1 MLSEL
6 VKHRFN
12 EGRAADLYFWRDHVG
27 HEVDVV
33 YETPEGLQA
42 MEIKSGG
49 TFAAD
54 WPAAVQRLQRLSGEA
69 APLPIIVFGGEGRFE
84 RESCRVLGWREF
96 AEVQDQGGGL

>member
-1 MLSEL
+1 M
-6 VKHRFN
+6 KHRFN

-33 YETPEGLQA
+33 YEGPQGLQA

-54 WPAAVQRLQRLSGEA
+54 WPAAVYRFQQLSRDASRDA
-69 APLPIIVFGGEGRFE
+69 APAPIIVFGGEGRFE

-96 AEVQDQGGGL
+96 VNL